1 MGNTNSIIKINFES
15 VQRAIASGN
24 AYIINTLRAANQ
36 HCLILNTLSI
46 EEEVTIL
53 NNNIS
58 KNKELPIIVYG
69 ENACDDT
76 VDKKC
81 QQLLGLG
88 FKNIYVYPGG
98 LFEWLILQDIYGDD
112 EFKTSGKCKDLLEY
126 KNCLSDGYKINQC
139 TPNRL
144 SLLT

>member
-36 HCLILNTLSI
+36 HCLILKTLSI

-126 KNCLSDGYKINQC
+126 KNCLSDGYKIKQC

>member
-1 MGNTNSIIKINFES
+1 M
-15 VQRAIASGN
+15 
-24 AYIINTLRAANQ
+24 
-36 HCLILNTLSI
+36 SI

-112 EFKTSGKCKDLLEY
+112 AEKVFQENLASRSKYFTLGDKPEDIDQQLWDQIKSAKLYEGWLV
-126 KNCLSDGYKINQC
+126 
-139 TPNRL
+139 
-144 SLLT
+144 

>member
-24 AYIINTLRAANQ
+24 AYIINTLRVTNQ
-36 HCLILNTLSI
+36 QCLILKTLSI

-112 EFKTSGKCKDLLEY
+112 EFKTAGKCKDLLEY